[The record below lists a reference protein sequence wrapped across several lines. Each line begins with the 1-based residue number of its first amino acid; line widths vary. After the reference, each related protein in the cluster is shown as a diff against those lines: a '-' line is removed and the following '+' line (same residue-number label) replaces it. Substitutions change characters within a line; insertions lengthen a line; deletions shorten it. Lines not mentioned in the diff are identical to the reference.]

1 MNKEDLAKELW
12 LLIDGDNKYPDFS
25 GDSVMRKIYLEC
37 AEYLLDHYHLI
48 KKEGTKGIEGELNIV
63 WGNDGI
69 TCGIDIDYEKSE
81 GVPDYD
87 GKYARLFIEE
97 EK

>member
-1 MNKEDLAKELW
+1 MLKEELAKKLYE
-12 LLIDGDNKYPDFS
+12 IFNRPVIS
-25 GDSVMRKIYLEC
+25 LEYN
-37 AEYLLDHYHLI
+37 AASAAKYLLGHYHLI
-48 KKEGTKGIEGELNIV
+48 KKEGTKCIEGKLNIV

-87 GKYARLFIEE
+87 GKHATLFIEE
-97 EK
+97 EKCE